1 MFRLGASGSL
11 CLSASASGNLKQ
23 LEAAGTGTQ
32 AGSPPTGPGQPASE
46 QRGPQ
51 IGRESESAPSRRS
64 VHLARELAVA
74 QSGALRGFV
83 LWPAHR
89 DWHGRATSVCHRR
102 VRRPPNLETM
112 PLQPPNVSS
121 IIEACC
127 ASPRQLDDLPLAC

>member
-1 MFRLGASGSL
+1 MFRLGAGRGL
-11 CLSASASGNLKQ
+11 WPSASASGNLNRRP
-23 LEAAGTGTQ
+23 GTQ
-32 AGSPPTGPGQPASE
+32 AGSLDTKGPGQPASE
-46 QRGPQ
+46 QRSPQ

-127 ASPRQLDDLPLAC
+127 ASPRQLDHLPLA